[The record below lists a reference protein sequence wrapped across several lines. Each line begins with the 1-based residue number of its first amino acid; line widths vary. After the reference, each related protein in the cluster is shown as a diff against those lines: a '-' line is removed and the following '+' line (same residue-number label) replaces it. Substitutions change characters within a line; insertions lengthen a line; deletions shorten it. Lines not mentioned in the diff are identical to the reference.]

1 MWKNKKREQTEHPG
15 RGTGCSIRKQGML
28 LACALL
34 GILLCGPLS
43 GCGQEKVAE
52 AEASEKKSKAIEQ
65 ENPDAGEQI
74 SRIGLILTS
83 RDDSENEQV
92 QTDFE
97 NLAEALGAELHVK
110 TPDVS
115 AAEADEARGLEYRT
129 FALCDVDP
137 IEYQMLA
144 VNELVA
150 EDVDVIAIH
159 ANHEEALESVLSAAR
174 SVGVRVIA
182 FEQPVTDAGCD
193 GYAETSEEAVAVI
206 KSE

>member
-1 MWKNKKREQTEHPG
+1 MWKNKKREQTEHPE

-52 AEASEKKSKAIEQ
+52 AEASEKKSEAIEQ
-65 ENPDAGEQI
+65 KNPDVGEQI

-144 VNELVA
+144 
-150 EDVDVIAIH
+150 DQ
-159 ANHEEALESVLSAAR
+159 R
-174 SVGVRVIA
+174 
-182 FEQPVTDAGCD
+182 AGGRGRRCNCD
-193 GYAETSEEAVAVI
+193 SRQ
-206 KSE
+206 S

>member
-1 MWKNKKREQTEHPG
+1 MWKNKKREQTEHPE

-52 AEASEKKSKAIEQ
+52 TEASEKKSEAIEQ
-65 ENPDAGEQI
+65 KNPDVGEQI

-83 RDDSENEQV
+83 RDAPENEQV

-115 AAEADEARGLEYRT
+115 AADETRGLEYRT

>member
-1 MWKNKKREQTEHPG
+1 MWKNKKREQTEHPE
-15 RGTGCSIRKQGML
+15 RGTRCSIRMQGML

-52 AEASEKKSKAIEQ
+52 SEASENKFEVIEQ

-74 SRIGLILTS
+74 ARIGLILTS
-83 RDDSENEQV
+83 RDDPENESVEAVFQ
-92 QTDFE
+92 E
-97 NLAEALGAELHVK
+97 LADRLGAELSVQ

-115 AAEADEARGLEYRT
+115 ATEAAEARELAYHT
-129 FALCDVDP
+129 FVLCD
-137 IEYQMLA
+137 

-150 EDVDVIAIH
+150 ENVDVIAIH

-174 SVGVRVIA
+174 GVGIRVIA
-182 FEQPVTDAGCD
+182 FGQEVTEESCDEYVKTAEQA
-193 GYAETSEEAVAVI
+193 ALEIE
-206 KSE
+206 

>member
-1 MWKNKKREQTEHPG
+1 MWKNKKREQTEHPE
-15 RGTGCSIRKQGML
+15 RGTGCSIRKQGLL
-28 LACALL
+28 LACSLL

-52 AEASEKKSKAIEQ
+52 AEASEKKSEAIEQ

-150 EDVDVIAIH
+150 EDVDIIAIH
-159 ANHEEALESVLSAAR
+159 ANHTEALESVLSAAR

-193 GYAETSEEAVAVI
+193 VYAETSEEAVAVI

>member
-52 AEASEKKSKAIEQ
+52 AEASEKKS

-150 EDVDVIAIH
+150 EDVDIIAIH
-159 ANHEEALESVLSAAR
+159 ANHTEALESVLSAAR

>member
-1 MWKNKKREQTEHPG
+1 MWKNKKREQTEHPE
-15 RGTGCSIRKQGML
+15 RGTGRSIRKQGML

-34 GILLCGPLS
+34 GILLCGLLS

-52 AEASEKKSKAIEQ
+52 AEASERESEAIEQ

-83 RDDSENEQV
+83 RDDPENEQV
-92 QTDFE
+92 QIEFE

-150 EDVDVIAIH
+150 ENVDVIAIH
-159 ANHEEALESVLSAAR
+159 TNHEEALESVLSAAR

-182 FEQPVTDAGCD
+182 FEQPVTDASCD

>member
-1 MWKNKKREQTEHPG
+1 MWKNKKQEQTEHPE
-15 RGTGCSIRKQGML
+15 RGTGCGIRKQGML

-52 AEASEKKSKAIEQ
+52 AEASEKKSEAIEQ
-65 ENPDAGEQI
+65 KNPDVGEQI

-83 RDDSENEQV
+83 RDDPENEQV

-150 EDVDVIAIH
+150 ENVDVIAIH

-174 SVGVRVIA
+174 GVGIRVIA
-182 FEQPVTDAGCD
+182 FGQEVTEESCD
-193 GYAETSEEAVAVI
+193 GYAKTAEQAALEIE
-206 KSE
+206 

>member
-1 MWKNKKREQTEHPG
+1 MWKNKKREQTEHPE
-15 RGTGCSIRKQGML
+15 RGTGRSIRKQGML

-34 GILLCGPLS
+34 GILLCGLLS

-52 AEASEKKSKAIEQ
+52 AEASERESEAIEQ

-83 RDDSENEQV
+83 RDDPENEQV
-92 QTDFE
+92 QIEFE

-150 EDVDVIAIH
+150 ENVDVIAIH

-174 SVGVRVIA
+174 GVGIRVIA
-182 FEQPVTDAGCD
+182 FGQEVTEESCD
-193 GYAETSEEAVAVI
+193 GYVKTAEQAALEIE
-206 KSE
+206 

>member
-1 MWKNKKREQTEHPG
+1 MWKNKKREQTEHPE
-15 RGTGCSIRKQGML
+15 RGTGCSIRKQGLL

-43 GCGQEKVAE
+43 GCG
-52 AEASEKKSKAIEQ
+52 Q

-83 RDDSENEQV
+83 RDDPENEQV

-110 TPDVS
+110 MPDVS

-144 VNELVA
+144 VNELMA

>member
-1 MWKNKKREQTEHPG
+1 MWKNKKREQTEHPE
-15 RGTGCSIRKQGML
+15 RGTGCGIRKQGML

-52 AEASEKKSKAIEQ
+52 AEASEKKSEAIEQ

-83 RDDSENEQV
+83 RDDPENEQV
-92 QTDFE
+92 QIEFE
-97 NLAEALGAELHVK
+97 NLAEALGAELYVK

-150 EDVDVIAIH
+150 ENVDVIAIH

-182 FEQPVTDAGCD
+182 FEQPVTDTSCD
-193 GYAETSEEAVAVI
+193 AYAETAEEAVTVI
-206 KSE
+206 KGE

>member
-1 MWKNKKREQTEHPG
+1 MWKNKKREQTEHPE
-15 RGTGCSIRKQGML
+15 RGTGRSIRKQGML

-34 GILLCGPLS
+34 GILLCGLLS

-52 AEASEKKSKAIEQ
+52 AEASERESEAIEQ

-83 RDDSENEQV
+83 RDDPENESVEAVFQ
-92 QTDFE
+92 E
-97 NLAEALGAELHVK
+97 LADRLGAELSVQ

-115 AAEADEARGLEYRT
+115 ATEAAETRELAYHT
-129 FALCDVDP
+129 FVLCDVNP

-150 EDVDVIAIH
+150 ENVDVIAIH

-174 SVGVRVIA
+174 GVGIRVIA
-182 FEQPVTDAGCD
+182 FGQEVTEESRD
-193 GYAETSEEAVAVI
+193 GYVKTAEQAALEIE
-206 KSE
+206 

>member
-1 MWKNKKREQTEHPG
+1 MWKNKKQEQTEHPE
-15 RGTGCSIRKQGML
+15 RGTGCGIRKQGML

-52 AEASEKKSKAIEQ
+52 TEASEKKSEAIEQ
-65 ENPDAGEQI
+65 KNPDVGEQI

-83 RDDSENEQV
+83 RDAPENEQV

-150 EDVDVIAIH
+150 ENVAVIAIH

-182 FEQPVTDAGCD
+182 FEQPVTDTSCD
-193 GYAETSEEAVAVI
+193 AYAETAEEAVTVI
-206 KSE
+206 KGE

>member
-1 MWKNKKREQTEHPG
+1 MWKNKKREQTEHPE
-15 RGTGCSIRKQGML
+15 RGTRCSIRMQGML

-52 AEASEKKSKAIEQ
+52 SEASENKFEVIEQ

-83 RDDSENEQV
+83 RDDPENESVEAVFQ
-92 QTDFE
+92 E
-97 NLAEALGAELHVK
+97 LADRLGAELSVQ

-115 AAEADEARGLEYRT
+115 ATEAAEARELAYHT
-129 FALCDVDP
+129 FVLCDVNP

-150 EDVDVIAIH
+150 ENVYVIAIH

-174 SVGVRVIA
+174 GVGIRVIA
-182 FEQPVTDAGCD
+182 FGQEVTEESCD
-193 GYAETSEEAVAVI
+193 GYAKTAEQAALEIE
-206 KSE
+206 